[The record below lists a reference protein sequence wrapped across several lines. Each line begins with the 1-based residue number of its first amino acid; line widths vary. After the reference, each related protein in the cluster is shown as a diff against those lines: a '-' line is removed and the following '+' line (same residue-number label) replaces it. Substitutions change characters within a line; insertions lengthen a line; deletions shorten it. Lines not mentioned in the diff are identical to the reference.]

1 MLESQTGMA
10 DREGRAGLGRRWFLL
25 GKDTGAA
32 ARPPPTRR
40 IIAARQLFTF
50 PIAMGYGAAAAAG
63 PALTRTAVAEGQAPY
78 GQDAPHCTTQH

>member
-50 PIAMGYGAAAAAG
+50 PLAMGHGAAATAG
-63 PALTRTAVAEGQAPY
+63 PAVTRTAVAVGQAPY
-78 GQDAPHCTTQH
+78 RQDAPHRTAPH